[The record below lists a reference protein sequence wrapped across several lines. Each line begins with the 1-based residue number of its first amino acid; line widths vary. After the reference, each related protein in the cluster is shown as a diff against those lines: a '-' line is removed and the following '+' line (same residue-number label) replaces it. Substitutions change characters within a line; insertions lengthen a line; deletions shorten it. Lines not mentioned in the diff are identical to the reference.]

1 VHQPNC
7 HREWA
12 VSRIEAFGLGGPA
25 LLVSQSYSILPLTVK
40 VGDFLVSF
48 RPSRLLSGGVVG
60 ACCRAER
67 TVWPDPASFV
77 LSWLCP
83 SVSSRLVSFKPVP
96 LPAIQPSRPAVSS
109 HVPPPRNTPLQPEFH
124 TQGRLHL
131 GKDGKTVDEAYICL
145 SSGLGMCIIAWEAGV
160 DGTWRNPLNMK

>member
-1 VHQPNC
+1 MGLAAEP
-7 HREWA
+7 RG
-12 VSRIEAFGLGGPA
+12 RFGRTLRRLSCLGFA
-25 LLVSQSYSILPLTVK
+25 
-40 VGDFLVSF
+40 
-48 RPSRLLSGGVVG
+48 RR
-60 ACCRAER
+60 
-67 TVWPDPASFV
+67 
-77 LSWLCP
+77 
-83 SVSSRLVSFKPVP
+83 SRLVSFKPVP

>member
-1 VHQPNC
+1 LGLAAEP
-7 HREWA
+7 RGG
-12 VSRIEAFGLGGPA
+12 FGRTLRRLSCLGFA
-25 LLVSQSYSILPLTVK
+25 
-40 VGDFLVSF
+40 
-48 RPSRLLSGGVVG
+48 RRSRL
-60 ACCRAER
+60 
-67 TVWPDPASFV
+67 
-77 LSWLCP
+77 
-83 SVSSRLVSFKPVP
+83 VSSRLVSFKPVP
-96 LPAIQPSRPAVSS
+96 LPAIQPSRPAVSGVSS